1 MDTVRLKG
9 EGFKSFC
16 EVGQTV
22 KKGDLL
28 MEVDFEGIKDRVS
41 SCDVIVLA
49 QENVDFK
56 ILKENQIVQCG
67 EKEIVEVK

>member
-1 MDTVRLKG
+1 
-9 EGFKSFC
+9 
-16 EVGQTV
+16 
-22 KKGDLL
+22 